1 MKTIATR
8 ILVISA
14 SVIALGTTAFGQN
27 RMTAEVP
34 FAFKTSTGTFP
45 AGTYQFD
52 RTTGNGL
59 SHAVIIRNVATQKG
73 VFAGNPMFNAY
84 SKATDAPIAVF
95 VCGTGGCALK
105 ALRTREGSAEYQ
117 VPKSKDHEKVAEISV
132 PLKAIVA
139 D

>member
-34 FAFKTSTGTFP
+34 FAFKTVSGTLP

-52 RTTGNGL
+52 HVKSNGL
-59 SHAVIIRNVATQKG
+59 ASAVIIRSVATQKA
-73 VFAGNPMFNAY
+73 VFAGNPLFNVY
-84 SKATDAPIAVF
+84 SKAADTPVAVF
-95 VCGTGGCALK
+95 VCGSGGCALK
-105 ALRTREGSAEYQ
+105 ALRTRDGSSEYQ
-117 VPKSKDHEKVAEISV
+117 VPRSKDHEKMAEISV